1 MIANPKQ
8 DPQQDRQPMHMTVE
22 EYLGYDRA
30 SDEKHEYYDGEV
42 VALAGGTTYHNRLT
56 LSMAA
61 LLMEELGKR
70 GPCKVYASDMRVQ
83 VTKKHYVYPDVVV
96 SCDISDHQGDSD
108 ILCSPHLIVEVLSPS
123 TEKKDRGKKLDLYR
137 AHPCVHEYVLINTR
151 FQLVE
156 VYRRME
162 NGSWTHHTYGE
173 GSVIELASLDLY
185 VAVDALYEGLRI
197 PPVPDD
203 DELALPDGPE
213 KERREEVPGDF

>member
-1 MIANPKQ
+1 MY
-8 DPQQDRQPMHMTVE
+8 MTVE

-42 VALAGGTTYHNRLT
+42 VPLAGGTTYHNRLT

-61 LLMEELGKR
+61 LLMEELGKK

-83 VTKKHYVYPDVVV
+83 VMKKHYVYPDVVV

-108 ILCSPHLIVEVLSPS
+108 ILYSPHLIVEVLSPS

-137 AHPCVHEYVLINTR
+137 AHPCLREYVLVNTR

-156 VYRRME
+156 IYRRTE
-162 NGSWTHHTYGE
+162 NGSWTYHTYGD
-173 GSVIELASLDLY
+173 GSTIELASLDLY
-185 VAVDALYEGLRI
+185 IAVDALYEGLRI
-197 PPVPDD
+197 PPVSDY
-203 DELALPDGPE
+203 EGLALPDRSE
-213 KERREEVPGDF
+213 DKQREGAENDY